1 MLVLSR
7 KVGEAIVIDGRVLV
21 TVAAMRSNSVSLGI
35 SAPDSVRIDRGE
47 IHALRKAAKEPTGT
61 EDRAAEDG
69 DEGESACGKKEA
81 R

>member
-21 TVAAMRSNSVSLGI
+21 TVAAMRSNHVSLAI

-47 IHALRKAAKEPTGT
+47 IHALKMASQESTHS
-61 EDRAAEDG
+61 EDRDG
-69 DEGESACGKKEA
+69 GEAACGKEDRRREK
-81 R
+81 